1 MKGIRFIK
9 NIVDIEKLKRL
20 PQISFKKLKK
30 TCPRVFFMKL
40 QTNSHVNIV
49 SLLFFTQEFSNTTI
63 CLAVLVLNQIH
74 NNFHFHEVF
83 SQNNL
88 SKKLKD

>member
-1 MKGIRFIK
+1 MKDRRFIK

-30 TCPRVFFMKL
+30 NCSRVFFMKL
-40 QTNSHVNIV
+40 QTNSHVSIV
-49 SLLFFTQEFSNTTI
+49 SLLFLTQEFSNTTI
-63 CLAVLVLNQIH
+63 RLAVLVFNQIH

-83 SQNNL
+83 SQKNL